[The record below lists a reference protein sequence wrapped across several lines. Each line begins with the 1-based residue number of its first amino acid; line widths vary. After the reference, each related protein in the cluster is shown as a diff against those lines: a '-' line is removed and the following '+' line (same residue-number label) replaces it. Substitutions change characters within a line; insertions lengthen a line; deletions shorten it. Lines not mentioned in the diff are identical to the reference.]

1 MSRVSRVARHRDPL
15 RNFCGVSRESVTYQT
30 LPTLANLRLAAYSS
44 LNFYA
49 VRSDFL
55 EETRFVIA
63 APHNSCALRGL
74 RRNFVHRQTARL
86 LTISFVALS
95 LLHAPTV
102 VQAAESTSKP
112 GAAQPVQ
119 TLRIVGGLAGAGRF
133 ARLEQP
139 FWTGELAKLS
149 NGKFTA
155 EVVPFDRAGI
165 PGQDLLRMMQ
175 IGVIPFGTTL
185 LSQMAAIAPEFNAPD
200 LGGLNPDI
208 ASLRKAVAS
217 FRPYLKKALHEQYNI
232 ELLGIYTYPAQVI
245 FCQKPLASL
254 ADVKGRRVRVS
265 SATGADF
272 IRGLG
277 GTPVVT
283 EYSEVMRNMASGN
296 TECAV
301 TAAKSGN
308 SIGLHEK
315 TTQLYN
321 LPVTW
326 GLSVFAANNNAWHAI
341 HPELRALLEREL
353 PNLEQR
359 IWAASERDTVEG
371 IACNTGVG
379 DCESGKKGKMVAT
392 NPTRHDL
399 QRSEQ
404 ILRTAVLKNWV
415 QRCGEKCATVWNET
429 LRRVTRLDA
438 PSTN

>member
-1 MSRVSRVARHRDPL
+1 M
-15 RNFCGVSRESVTYQT
+15 
-30 LPTLANLRLAAYSS
+30 
-44 LNFYA
+44 
-49 VRSDFL
+49 
-55 EETRFVIA
+55 IA
-63 APHNSCALRGL
+63 APHNLGALRGS
-74 RRNFVHRQTARL
+74 RRPVVYYHAARFLKASFAAAL
-86 LTISFVALS
+86 LSFIPNGVL
-95 LLHAPTV
+95 
-102 VQAAESTSKP
+102 AADATSKP
-112 GAAQPVQ
+112 GNAQPVQ

-139 FWTGELAKLS
+139 FWTTELAKLS

-217 FRPYLKKALHEQYNI
+217 FRPYLKKSLHEQYNI

-277 GTPVVT
+277 GTPVIT

-379 DCESGKKGKMVAT
+379 DCESGKKGKMVAMT
-392 NPTRHDL
+392 PTRDDL
-399 QRSEQ
+399 KRSEQ
-404 ILRTAVLKNWV
+404 ILRTVVLKNWV